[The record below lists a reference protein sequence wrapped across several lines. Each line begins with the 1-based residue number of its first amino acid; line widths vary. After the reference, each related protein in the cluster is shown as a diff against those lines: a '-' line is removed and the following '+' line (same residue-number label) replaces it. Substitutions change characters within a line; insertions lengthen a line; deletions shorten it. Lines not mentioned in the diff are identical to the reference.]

1 MQTAGSKAPK
11 RENLR
16 VIMTPLGSAASN
28 VFYLL
33 NLMFFLVYCTEVLG
47 LNVTVVGFV
56 MTAMRLFDGITDPL
70 IASVIDRTETR
81 FGKFRPFLMIG
92 SVVMI
97 VASLAIYML
106 SMNIPQAFRLVWV
119 ILWYAIWVLGYT
131 CMTTVNKSVLAIV
144 TKNPKKRPLSGI
156 AGGIY
161 STVVGALVTI
171 LIVPMLNRYG
181 GMASAKGWAV
191 VISGAVVL
199 HFILLLGA
207 LYAISAADK
216 PENYA
221 GISTSSTEKGVFRKS
236 FSLLR
241 QNQPLRM
248 LLIATS
254 TDKLAATMQSAG
266 TAFFYIYAVQNLDLQ
281 PIISGLST
289 PISLLGAF
297 VAGFVAV
304 KIGCKQASLF
314 GSFANFI
321 LEAILIIFRPFGDST
336 LLIFIVLMSANAM
349 FRRFSAQNVD
359 PLIAEIIDYH
369 QMKTGEFMPA
379 LIGASFTLL
388 DKIISSFGS
397 SLVGIMM
404 GIAGYAAGAEPTH
417 ALYVMT
423 IAIFLGAPLLGDL
436 ASILSMRRYGIT
448 KEDYRRMYELKSER
462 ESKVEA

>member
-1 MQTAGSKAPK
+1 MQKAENSAPK

-33 NLMFFLVYCTEVLG
+33 NLTFFLAYCTEVLA
-47 LNVTVVGFV
+47 LNVMVVGFL

-81 FGKFRPFLMIG
+81 FGKFRPFLVIG
-92 SVVMI
+92 SLVMI
-97 VASLAIYML
+97 VSSLAIYML
-106 SMNIPQAFRLVWV
+106 SMNIPQSLRLVWIV
-119 ILWYAIWVLGYT
+119 VWYAIWVLGYT

-171 LIVPMLNRYG
+171 LIVPMLNKFG
-181 GMASAKGWAV
+181 GMSSAKGWAV
-191 VISGAVVL
+191 VITGAVVL
-199 HFILLLGA
+199 HFVLLLGA

-216 PENYA
+216 PENYKDA
-221 GISTSSTEKGVFRKS
+221 ATKPVEKGVFKKS
-236 FSLLR
+236 FALLR

-266 TAFFYIYAVQNLDLQ
+266 TVYFYMYAVQNLDLQ
-281 PIISGLST
+281 PLVSGLST

-304 KIGCKQASLF
+304 KMGCKRASLM
-314 GSFANFI
+314 GSITNFV
-321 LEAILIIFRPFGDST
+321 LEALLIVFRPFGDST
-336 LLIFIVLMSANAM
+336 LLVFIVLMAANAM

-359 PLIAEIIDYH
+359 PLIAEIIHYH

-404 GIAGYAAGAEPTH
+404 GLAGYVSGAQPTT

-436 ASILSMRRYGIT
+436 ASILSLRRYGIT
-448 KEDYRRMYELKSER
+448 QEDYEKMYHLKSARQE
-462 ESKVEA
+462 KVSA